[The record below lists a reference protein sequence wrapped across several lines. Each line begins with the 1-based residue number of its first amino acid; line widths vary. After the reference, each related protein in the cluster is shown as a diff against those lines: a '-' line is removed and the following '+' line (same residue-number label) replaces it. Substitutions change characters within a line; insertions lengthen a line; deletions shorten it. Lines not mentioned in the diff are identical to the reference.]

1 MQLNIRQQGQKV
13 CQTLVDKGQQ
23 TIRAIAQAIG
33 LSKSSIHRHQQAI
46 ARRNQY
52 PESKV
57 WESTIGAEWLKRLVV
72 ASIFVFCFKRGVGCE
87 SLHEFFCLLRLEQHI
102 GVSVSSLR
110 KIRMQMEERIL
121 AYQQQQ
127 QFQLAS
133 PENPLEICASVDET
147 FFDQVVLVMLD
158 LSSGFIL
165 VEELSQDYRY
175 ETWQKHVQQVLSD
188 LGLTVRY
195 CVSDRAKALVKLAL
209 SEMKCA
215 SIADLFHALRE
226 LSQGIA
232 CELADQLFRVNR
244 CLHELVLTPANTQR
258 YQYLQA
264 QQAAL
269 QTAQQQ
275 YRAIVHQLTTTL
287 HPFAI
292 RLETP
297 QTSQSVELQLQ
308 DQIQALSELKRT
320 YQLPDKAGSIAKVER
335 QLHDLSALVDLWW
348 NWVRQSLR
356 IQSGDAAVNNWV
368 EQSLLP
374 ALYWQQQTTRTKT
387 PTLKAA
393 YQIAAQ
399 QAQAALM
406 AHPITAV
413 LSTDQ
418 FNQWQ
423 SWASEM
429 VTKFQRTSS
438 PVEGRNGYLSQI
450 HHNQRGLSARRLRV
464 MTVLHN
470 FHLKRSDG
478 TTAAQRLFG
487 KPIPDLFESLVQQM
501 PDLPQAR
508 RRKSAQK
515 TKLFALPTVPA

>member
-1 MQLNIRQQGQKV
+1 MA
-13 CQTLVDKGQQ
+13 DS
-23 TIRAIAQAIG
+23 IG
-33 LSKSSIHRHQQAI
+33 LSKSSVHRHCQAI
-46 ARRNQY
+46 ARRNQH
-52 PESKV
+52 PESGL
-57 WESTIGAEWLKRLVV
+57 WESAVGSAWLKRLIL
-72 ASIFVFCFKRGVGCE
+72 AAIFVFCFKRGVGCE
-87 SLHEFFCLLRLEQHI
+87 SLHEFFRLLHLEQHV
-102 GVSVSSLR
+102 GVSVTCLR
-110 KIRMQMEERIL
+110 KIRTQMEAQIL
-121 AYQQQQ
+121 EYQRQHPA
-127 QFQLAS
+127 QLAH
-133 PENPLEICASVDET
+133 PPVPIEICAAVDET

-175 ETWQKHVQQVLSD
+175 ETWQKHVQKALRH
-188 LGLTVRY
+188 LGLQVRY

-209 SEMKCA
+209 SEMGCV

-244 CLHELVLTPANTQR
+244 CLHELAPTPANTQR
-258 YQYLQA
+258 YQHLQA
-264 QQAAL
+264 QQTAL
-269 QTAQQQ
+269 QAAQQQ
-275 YRAIVHQLTTTL
+275 YRTIVHQLTTTL

-292 RLETP
+292 RLGTP
-297 QTSQSVELQLQ
+297 QTTQQVELQLQ
-308 DQIQALSELKRT
+308 EQMQALNQLKCT
-320 YQLPDKAGSIAKVER
+320 YQLSDKAGSLSKVER
-335 QLHDLSALVDLWW
+335 QLHDLSALLDLWW

-356 IQSGDAAVNNWV
+356 IQSSDAAVNHWV
-368 EQSLLP
+368 EQFLLP
-374 ALYWQQQTTRTKT
+374 VLYWQQQTTRTKT

-406 AHPITAV
+406 AHPITAA
-413 LSTDQ
+413 LSTEQ

-423 SWASEM
+423 SWASAM

-450 HHNQRGLSARRLRV
+450 HHNRRGLSTRCLRV

-487 KPIPDLFESLVQQM
+487 QPTPDLFESLVQQM

-508 RRKSAQK
+508 RRKSAPK
-515 TKLFALPTVPA
+515 PRPFALPTVPA